1 MTGATDA
8 REVLRRAGRN
18 PFRRYPAPGAGA
30 ERLYPLAV
38 PATTPT
44 FQIAPEDSVFAMGSC
59 FAREI
64 ETALAASGMT
74 VLSRDLD
81 LGPIGASLEDPAN
94 FFNAYT
100 VPSMA
105 AELGWALE
113 RDRFPGAE
121 LFYPLREDDS
131 AYRDLTLGSAKLAF
145 PRADIL
151 AFRERVLDVT
161 ARVAEADLL
170 VLTLGHVESWR
181 DTELDIPLNIAP
193 PPALCARFPG
203 RFALEVLS
211 YEDILA
217 GLREIHDL
225 LLRARSKP
233 LRMLLTVSPVPL
245 RATFR
250 DMDVLLANSYSK
262 SVQRAAVETFVAETA
277 GVDYFPSYE
286 CVTLSD
292 PAAAWTEGDFRHVAP
307 DLVARI
313 MAEVRRRYMSG
324 AGQGD
329 SLRQEALLTNASL
342 LLRMARHGD
351 LIALLQDAPERRR
364 TPALQQAYAV
374 ALRRSDRIAEAVAAI
389 SDVVEQDT
397 EDHRALERLIR
408 WLEQLDRMALA
419 RDYLDLHATRF
430 PKRRKFRRG
439 RKARKAGRKR

>member
-1 MTGATDA
+1 MSRRETAH
-8 REVLRRAGRN
+8 EVLRRAGRN
-18 PFRRYPAPGAGA
+18 PFRRYPMPDAGGD
-30 ERLYPLAV
+30 RLYPLAM
-38 PATTPT
+38 PASSPG
-44 FQIAPEDSVFAMGSC
+44 FRISAEDTVFAMGSC

-100 VPSMA
+100 VPAMA
-105 AELGWALE
+105 TELRWALE
-113 RDRFPGAE
+113 RDSFPGAP

-145 PRADIL
+145 PRDEIL
-151 AFRERVLDVT
+151 AFRHRALDVT
-161 ARVAEADLL
+161 ARVAEADLI

-181 DTELDIPLNIAP
+181 DIVLDIPLNIAP
-193 PPALCARFPG
+193 PPAVCARFPE
-203 RFALEVLS
+203 RFAFEVLG
-211 YEDILA
+211 YDQILA
-217 GLREIHDL
+217 GLREIHGL
-225 LLRARSKP
+225 LSRVRTKP

-262 SVQRAAVETFVAETA
+262 SVQRAAVDAFVAEA
-277 GVDYFPSYE
+277 EGVDYFPSYE

-313 MAEVRRRYMSG
+313 MAEVRARYMTG
-324 AGQGD
+324 EDDA
-329 SLRQEALLTNASL
+329 LRRAALVTNARLLTRMERYGELIDL
-342 LLRMARHGD
+342 LG
-351 LIALLQDAPERRR
+351 DAPERAR
-364 TPALQQAYAV
+364 TPELQQAFAV
-374 ALRRSDRIAEAVAAI
+374 ALRRSDRIPEAVAAI
-389 SDVVEQDT
+389 SDVVEQDP

-408 WLEQLDRMALA
+408 WLEQLDRMAVA
-419 RDYLDLHATRF
+419 RDYLDLHGTRF

-439 RKARKAGRKR
+439 RKARKAARKR

>member
-1 MTGATDA
+1 MSASETAE
-8 REVLRRAGRN
+8 EVLRHAGRN
-18 PFRRYPAPGAGA
+18 PFRRYPTPDAGA
-30 ERLYPLAV
+30 ERLYPLAM
-38 PATTPT
+38 PASTPS
-44 FQIAPEDSVFAMGSC
+44 FRLSPEDTVFAMGSC

-64 ETALAASGMT
+64 ETALTASGMT

-100 VPSMA
+100 VPAMA
-105 AELGWALE
+105 AEMRWALE
-113 RDRFPGAE
+113 RDSFPGAG

-145 PRADIL
+145 PRAEIL

-161 ARVAEADLL
+161 ARVAECDLL

-181 DTELDIPLNIAP
+181 DTALDIPLNIAP

-203 RFALEVLS
+203 RFALQVLS

-225 LLRARSKP
+225 LLRARRKP

-262 SVQRAAVETFVAETA
+262 SVQRAAVETFVAETE

-286 CVTLSD
+286 CVILSD

-313 MAEVRRRYMSG
+313 MAEVRARYMTG
-324 AGQGD
+324 AETG
-329 SLRQEALLTNASL
+329 LRRDALLTNARL
-342 LLRMARHGD
+342 LTRMERYGELCD
-351 LIALLQDAPERRR
+351 LLQDAPERAGS
-364 TPALQQAYAV
+364 PELQQAYAV

-389 SDVVEQDT
+389 SEVVEAKT

-408 WLEQLDRMALA
+408 WLEQLDRMPLA
-419 RDYLDLHATRF
+419 RDYLELHATRF

-439 RKARKAGRKR
+439 RKARKATQNR